1 MSTTSPFA
9 SVTFGAGGAAAP
21 DSQALVVDVGG
32 VVRVDLLPEEVVR
45 ARRLKATQ
53 RHLGAGLAV
62 LAAVLAGGVW
72 WATSSTAQAAE
83 ELAAAEARTATL
95 QAREAEFAEVPRVL
109 SEVQGARDA
118 QTLAMAGDVLWHRF
132 LDDLALTYPSEVWLT
147 NLTVTVAGP
156 GGASAAVTTPA
167 TTGATGT
174 GVAALGTLD
183 VTGRAFEHSDVAAW
197 MDVLDGTPGY
207 ADATLSSSKR
217 TAVGDR
223 PVVDFSTRASVTTDA
238 LSRRFEQEAR

>member
-1 MSTTSPFA
+1 VSTTSPFA
-9 SVTFGAGGAAAP
+9 GVTFGTGAAAAP

-53 RHLGAGLAV
+53 HRLGAGLLA

-167 TTGATGT
+167 TTGATT

-223 PVVDFSTRASVTTDA
+223 PVVDFSTRAGVTSDA